1 MISVVI
7 PTFNEAQEL
16 PGCLAALRDQAAHQ
30 LIVAD
35 GGSTD
40 GTGQIAAAA
49 GAVLVPCEMRQRGA
63 QMNLGARRA
72 EGDVLV
78 FLHADTRLPV
88 GALAAVERAVA
99 GGAVG
104 GCFRLRLEGPS
115 PVLRAMEPLGD
126 WHCRATHTTFGDRA
140 VFARRDA
147 FLAAGGYPPQEIME
161 DVELGRRLKRL
172 GRVAVLP
179 LTATASTRHFR
190 RQGGAWVA
198 VKAAL
203 CCGLYD
209 LGVAPRRLA
218 RFYWGQAYAQGLE
231 GAAPSGTWPGVTWQG
246 DVAPAGRSPGGVST
260 PGGSSSGHSHSR
272 AGDAGPSSPGQ
283 SGAQEGRSS

>member
-7 PTFNEAQEL
+7 PTYNEAQEL
-16 PGCLAALRDQAAHQ
+16 PGCLAALRDQAAHR

-35 GGSTD
+35 GGSID

-49 GAVLVPCEMRQRGA
+49 GAVLVACGVRQRAA

-78 FLHADTRLPV
+78 FLHADIRLPV
-88 GALAAVERAVA
+88 GALAAVEHAVT

-126 WHCRATHTTFGDRA
+126 WHCRATRTTFGDRA
-140 VFARRDA
+140 IFARRDA
-147 FLAAGGYPPQEIME
+147 FEAAGGYPVQEIME

-172 GRVAVLP
+172 GRLEVSS
-179 LTATASTRHFR
+179 LTVTASARHFN

-198 VKAAL
+198 VKAAV

-218 RFYWGQAYAQGLE
+218 RFYWGQAYADGLE
-231 GAAPSGTWPGVTWQG
+231 GAAPSGTWPSVTGQG
-246 DVAPAGRSPGGVST
+246 DAEPAGRWQGGGSMPGGT
-260 PGGSSSGHSHSR
+260 SSGYSHSR
-272 AGDAGPSSPGQ
+272 AGNAGPSSPGQ
-283 SGAQEGRSS
+283 GGAQEGRNS

>member
-49 GAVLVPCEMRQRGA
+49 GAVLVPCGVRQRAA

-72 EGDVLV
+72 EGDVLL
-78 FLHADTRLPV
+78 FLHADTRLPA
-88 GALAAVERAVA
+88 GGLAAAERAVA

-104 GCFRLRLEGPS
+104 GCFRLRLQEAS

-126 WHCRATHTTFGDRA
+126 WHTRATRTTFGDRA
-140 VFARRDA
+140 IFARRDA

-172 GRVAVLP
+172 GRLEVLP
-179 LTATASTRHFR
+179 LTAIASARHFR

-218 RFYWGQAYAQGLE
+218 RFYWGQAYAHSGPSN
-231 GAAPSGTWPGVTWQG
+231 AAPG
-246 DVAPAGRSPGGVST
+246 DTVHGVAPCGVAPQGGPRQGSPAT
-260 PGGSSSGHSHSR
+260 
-272 AGDAGPSSPGQ
+272 GDAGPHGS
-283 SGAQEGRSS
+283 QEGRSL